1 MVIMV
6 IIATTIWRMYWAHFN
21 GEWVS
26 GAGNTPGV
34 YLKEEERGGWMMF
47 WISLGFCLLIYKLS
61 LNISISQASWRGW
74 DDAWTGNS
82 TLLETGQETE
92 RGPRSMADFSAWVQ
106 DQVYPESEAQ
116 EADGCVFRR
125 ITHKL
130 LQSPGEKARRP
141 VAPFCLICLTAPASE
156 ASDRDFGQIY
166 VLSQRSVGKA
176 IGKGLLT
183 ETCEVA
189 SGGQENRRKLASHAI
204 WVPLWQPPEITVG
217 DFNGGGGRQSC
228 YVR

>member
-1 MVIMV
+1 MPGQE
-6 IIATTIWRMYWAHFN
+6 IAHCWRQDKRQREGQEAW
-21 GEWVS
+21 
-26 GAGNTPGV
+26 
-34 YLKEEERGGWMMF
+34 L
-47 WISLGFCLLIYKLS
+47 
-61 LNISISQASWRGW
+61 ISQHESKIRFIQRVKHRKLMGVFSGGSH
-74 DDAWTGNS
+74 TG
-82 TLLETGQETE
+82 
-92 RGPRSMADFSAWVQ
+92 
-106 DQVYPESEAQ
+106 
-116 EADGCVFRR
+116 
-125 ITHKL
+125 
-130 LQSPGEKARRP
+130 PGEKARRP